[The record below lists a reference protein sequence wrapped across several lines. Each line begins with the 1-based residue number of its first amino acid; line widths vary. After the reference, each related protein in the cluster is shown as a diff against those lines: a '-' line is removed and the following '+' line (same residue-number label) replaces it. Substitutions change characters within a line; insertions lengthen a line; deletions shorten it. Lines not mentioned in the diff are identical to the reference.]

1 MSSVPG
7 RADRHPPPSES
18 DDSDSRDE
26 EGWSDAEEDEEE
38 TQEVISLLDDRVFPD
53 VMSMLA
59 HCKEKHG
66 FDFLGVRQRLQLDFY
81 GCIKLV
87 NFIRQR
93 VHEGL
98 PVTEDIAWSA
108 IDQEQYLKPVLD
120 DDAVILALDDLPE
133 LAPAAAQGGGN
144 AVLVDDL
151 LKRNSDLQEELE
163 RVKAQFDSYR
173 AAVSQTLDERWGD
186 ADQAEAESAAAAA
199 KAGKGKGVEK
209 KVDES
214 QYYWDSYAGVEIHET
229 MLKDTVRT
237 DAYRDFIY
245 NNKHLFAG
253 KTVLDIGCGTGILSM
268 FCAKAGAAKVIAVD
282 ASAIITKAQEN
293 IFHNGLSSV
302 ITCVHGKIEEVSL
315 PVDEVDIIVSEW
327 MGYCLLFEA
336 MLPSVLYARDKYLKP
351 DGLLVPSHANIW
363 VAPVSDPQYTAD
375 NIDFWR
381 DVYGFDM
388 HAMQAGIYD
397 DTRVLSWPL
406 SVPSSATDATTTNS
420 PIKPLSFFSSPTNET
435 TIPGAPYAFK
445 LLDLYTTQT
454 ADLSFTHPFSLTLS
468 RDIDVLDGFLL
479 WFDMFFSPTR
489 ADSATSVPRSASAA
503 EWAAL
508 DPQNR
513 VAFTTGP
520 HGIDT
525 HWKQGLLLCKP
536 SKSAASSKADAEAKE
551 GAGIAVLK
559 KDSEI
564 KGDISFAIPE
574 DHARGLSIK
583 LTWNGNKGQTWAL
596 K

>member
-1 MSSVPG
+1 MSSAPS

-53 VMSMLA
+53 VISMLA
-59 HCKEKHG
+59 HCKDKHG
-66 FDFLGVRQRLQLDFY
+66 FDFLGIRQRLQLDFY

-98 PVTEDIAWSA
+98 PVTEDITLSA

-133 LAPAAAQGGGN
+133 LAPVGATAAQGGDN

-151 LKRNSDLQEELE
+151 LKRNSDLQGELE

-173 AAVSQTLDERWGD
+173 VAVQQTLDDRWGD
-186 ADQAEAESAAAAA
+186 VDQAEAESAAAAA
-199 KAGKGKGVEK
+199 KASRGIK

-214 QYYWDSYAGVEIHET
+214 QYYWDSYAGTEIHET
-229 MLKDTVRT
+229 MLKDMVRT

-245 NNKHLFAG
+245 NNKQLFAG

-268 FCAKAGAAKVIAVD
+268 FCAKAGASKVIAVD

-336 MLPSVLYARDKYLKP
+336 MLPSVLYARDRYLKP

-363 VAPVSDPQYTAD
+363 VAPVSDQQYVAD
-375 NIDFWR
+375 NVDFWR

-388 HAMQAGIYD
+388 RAMQAGIYD
-397 DTRVLSWPL
+397 EGRVLTWPL
-406 SVPSSATDATTTNS
+406 TLPQSAATKDATKPLTIFSSPTDATT
-420 PIKPLSFFSSPTNET
+420 
-435 TIPGAPYAFK
+435 IPGTPNAFK
-445 LLDLYTTQT
+445 LLDLYHTQT
-454 ADLSFTHPFSLTLS
+454 ADLSFTHPYNLTLT
-468 RDIDVLDGFLL
+468 RDVDVLDGFLI
-479 WFDMFFSPTR
+479 WFDIFFSPTHP
-489 ADSATSVPRSASAA
+489 DSAVAVPTSASAA
-503 EWAAL
+503 EWASL

-513 VAFTTGP
+513 VAFSTGP
-520 HGIDT
+520 HATET

-536 SKSAASSKADAEAKE
+536 SKAAASPSAEE
-551 GAGIAVLK
+551 GALK

-564 KGDISFAIPE
+564 KGEVSFFIPE

-583 LTWNGNKGQTWAL
+583 VTWNGNKGQTWTL
-596 K
+596 R